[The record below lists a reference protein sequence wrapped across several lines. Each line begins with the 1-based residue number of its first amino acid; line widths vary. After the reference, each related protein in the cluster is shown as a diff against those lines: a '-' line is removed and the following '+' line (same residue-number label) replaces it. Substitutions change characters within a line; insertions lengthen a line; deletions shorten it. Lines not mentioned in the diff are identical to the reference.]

1 MRSCGPPPTCLLYGE
16 RGLRGESNCSDAAII
31 AVDGSD
37 DGERGFRAES
47 NDILIGRAM
56 QLVSDRMNCNN
67 SAPRNNREHSA
78 IAQLSR

>member
-37 DGERGFRAES
+37 DGERGFRGES
-47 NDILIGRAM
+47 NDMIGRDAPKD
-56 QLVSDRMNCNN
+56 SRI
-67 SAPRNNREHSA
+67 SAVRGRANELRA
-78 IAQLSR
+78 GVKL